1 MRVRPLLDRGSLAE
15 PCLPPLEDPPLPQY
29 GPIPSG
35 RQAGDVL
42 PHGRGT
48 LASLGRAG
56 RGVAGGAYGGGR
68 LSRPKKML
76 PLLGQEPREP
86 EVQKQPEAALGE
98 ADGCVDDCCS
108 GAEETLEAPAETPRT
123 RQPASI
129 SETPEGGASLGPV
142 ERTVVRVEGMDC
154 ASCAATVEKRVGQL
168 PGVYRAVVNF
178 AAGRLDAE
186 HEPGLA
192 LEEIEKAVRDAGY
205 EVQRAQE
212 VERPPFWRT
221 PRAISVSASALL
233 FAFGLAL
240 GLAGGPEVA
249 SVGAYLAAIVVGG
262 VPIFR
267 AALAGLRARHMDMNV
282 LMSAATIGA
291 VGIGEWAEAASVV
304 VLFAAGNALQVYA
317 IDRTRGAVRTL
328 ARLAPDEV
336 LVRRGGYENLV
347 GAGEVAVGE
356 TVIVRPGERLALD
369 GEVVE
374 GRTTVDESPV
384 TGEST
389 PVEKGPGDAVY
400 SGSLN
405 GGGGVVVRVLRE
417 ASDSTLQR
425 IARLVEEAQATK
437 APAEQFVDRFS
448 RLYTPIVVAAAIV
461 LAVVPPLLGGEFGTW
476 FYRALALLIIA
487 CPCALVIST
496 PVTVVSGIGA
506 ASRRGILVKGG
517 AALEAAGR
525 LKALAFD
532 KTGTLT
538 EGRPVVSRVVA
549 LDGHDEAGAVR
560 LAAALERR
568 SEHPLAHAIL
578 ATAERYG
585 ASGIPPVINFRSVAG
600 RGAEGEVEGR
610 RYAIGSPRLFAEV
623 GISLDGAKAVLEEA
637 EREGETPVVLGD
649 KNGPIAVFGLADATR
664 SEARATLESLRSV
677 GVNELVMLTGDAEGP
692 ARRTAE
698 ILGVG
703 YRAQLLPEQKVERV
717 RELVAEYGSVGMVG
731 DGVNDAPALAAS
743 SVGFAMGAAGTD
755 VALETA
761 DVALMQ
767 DDLPK
772 LAEAVRL
779 SRSAERIIKQNVV
792 VSLLIK
798 GLFVL
803 LAPFGLVA
811 LWLAVL
817 ADMGTSIAVTL
828 NGLRLFRRGRA

>member
-1 MRVRPLLDRGSLAE
+1 
-15 PCLPPLEDPPLPQY
+15 
-29 GPIPSG
+29 
-35 RQAGDVL
+35 
-42 PHGRGT
+42 
-48 LASLGRAG
+48 
-56 RGVAGGAYGGGR
+56 
-68 LSRPKKML
+68 
-76 PLLGQEPREP
+76 
-86 EVQKQPEAALGE
+86 
-98 ADGCVDDCCS
+98 
-108 GAEETLEAPAETPRT
+108 
-123 RQPASI
+123 
-129 SETPEGGASLGPV
+129 
-142 ERTVVRVEGMDC
+142 
-154 ASCAATVEKRVGQL
+154 
-168 PGVYRAVVNF
+168 
-178 AAGRLDAE
+178 
-186 HEPGLA
+186 
-192 LEEIEKAVRDAGY
+192 
-205 EVQRAQE
+205 
-212 VERPPFWRT
+212 
-221 PRAISVSASALL
+221 
-233 FAFGLAL
+233 
-240 GLAGGPEVA
+240 
-249 SVGAYLAAIVVGG
+249 
-262 VPIFR
+262 
-267 AALAGLRARHMDMNV
+267 
-282 LMSAATIGA
+282 
-291 VGIGEWAEAASVV
+291 VV

-317 IDRTRGAVRTL
+317 IDRTRGAVRAL

-336 LVRRGGYENLV
+336 LVRRGGYEDLV

-448 RLYTPIVVAAAIV
+448 RLYTPIVVAVAVI
-461 LAVVPPLLGGEFGTW
+461 LAVVPPVLGGEFGTW

-538 EGRPVVSRVVA
+538 EGRPVVSRVVP
-549 LDGHDEAGAVR
+549 LDGRDEAEVLQ

-568 SEHPLAHAIL
+568 SEHPSAHAIL
-578 ATAERYG
+578 SAANG
-585 ASGIPPVINFRSVAG
+585 VDLPPAAGFRSLAG
-600 RGAEGEVEGR
+600 RGAEGKVGGKG
-610 RYAIGSPRLFAEV
+610 YLIGSPRLFAERGLV
-623 GISLDGAKAVLEEA
+623 LDGATEALEAV
-637 EREGETPVVLGD
+637 ERAGETPVILGSETS
-649 KNGPIAVFGLADATR
+649 ILAVFGIADAVR
-664 SEARATLESLRSV
+664 PDARATLESLREAGV
-677 GVNELVMLTGDAEGP
+677 GELVMLTGDAEAP
-692 ARRTAE
+692 ARRIAE
-698 ILGVG
+698 DLGIS
-703 YRAQLLPEQKVERV
+703 YRARLLPEQKVQAV
-717 RELVAEYGSVGMVG
+717 RDLVSEHGDVGMVG

-743 SVGFAMGAAGTD
+743 PVGFAMGAAGTD

-779 SRSAERIIKQNVV
+779 SRSAEGIIKQNVA
-792 VSLLIK
+792 VSILIK

-828 NGLRLFRRGRA
+828 NGLRLFRAKGASRDRL

>member
-1 MRVRPLLDRGSLAE
+1 L
-15 PCLPPLEDPPLPQY
+15 
-29 GPIPSG
+29 SG
-35 RQAGDVL
+35 
-42 PHGRGT
+42 
-48 LASLGRAG
+48 
-56 RGVAGGAYGGGR
+56 
-68 LSRPKKML
+68 PKKML
-76 PLLGQEPREP
+76 PRLGQEPREP
-86 EVQKQPEAALGE
+86 EVQKQPEAAFGE
-98 ADGCVDDCCS
+98 ADDGCVDDCCS
-108 GAEETLEAPAETPRT
+108 GAEETLEAPAATPRS
-123 RQPASI
+123 REVASI
-129 SETPEGGASLGPV
+129 SETPEGRASLGHL

-168 PGVYRAVVNF
+168 PGVHRAVVTF
-178 AAGRLDAE
+178 ATGRLDAE

-192 LEEIEKAVRDAGY
+192 LEEIERAVRDAGY
-205 EVQRAQE
+205 GVERAQE

-221 PRAISVSASALL
+221 PRAISVLASALL
-233 FAFGLAL
+233 LVLGLAL
-240 GLAGGPEVA
+240 SVAGASEVA
-249 SVGAYLAAIVVGG
+249 SVGTYLAAIVVGG

-267 AALAGLRARHMDMNV
+267 AALAGLRTRHMDMNV

-291 VGIGEWAEAASVV
+291 VGIGEWAEAAFVV

-317 IDRTRGAVRTL
+317 IDRTRGAVRAL

-336 LVRRGGYENLV
+336 LVRRGDSERLV

-356 TVIVRPGERLALD
+356 TVNVRPGERLALD
-369 GEVVE
+369 GEVIE

-437 APAEQFVDRFS
+437 APAEQFVERFS
-448 RLYTPIVVAAAIV
+448 RLYTPIVVAVAVI
-461 LAVVPPLLGGEFGTW
+461 LAVVPPVLGGEFGTW

-538 EGRPVVSRVVA
+538 EGRPVVSRVVP
-549 LDGHDEAGAVR
+549 LDGRDEAEVLQ

-578 ATAERYG
+578 SAANG
-585 ASGIPPVINFRSVAG
+585 VDLPPVAGFRSLAG
-600 RGAEGEVEGR
+600 RGAEGKVGGKG
-610 RYAIGSPRLFAEV
+610 YLIGSPRLY
-623 GISLDGAKAVLEEA
+623 A
-637 EREGETPVVLGD
+637 ERGLVLGGATEALEAVERAGETPVILGSEES
-649 KNGPIAVFGLADATR
+649 ILAVFGIADAVR
-664 SEARATLESLRSV
+664 SDSRTTLESLREAGV
-677 GVNELVMLTGDAEGP
+677 GELVMLTGDAEAP
-692 ARRTAE
+692 ARRIAE
-698 ILGVG
+698 DLGIS
-703 YRAQLLPEQKVERV
+703 YRAQLLPEQKVQAV
-717 RELVAEYGSVGMVG
+717 RNLVSEHGDVGMVG

-779 SRSAERIIKQNVV
+779 SRSAEGFIKQNVA
-792 VSLLIK
+792 VSILIK

-828 NGLRLFRRGRA
+828 NGLRLFREGTR

>member
-1 MRVRPLLDRGSLAE
+1 
-15 PCLPPLEDPPLPQY
+15 
-29 GPIPSG
+29 
-35 RQAGDVL
+35 
-42 PHGRGT
+42 
-48 LASLGRAG
+48 
-56 RGVAGGAYGGGR
+56 

-86 EVQKQPEAALGE
+86 EVQKQSKGALGE
-98 ADGCVDDCCS
+98 ADDGCVDDCCS
-108 GAEETLEAPAETPRT
+108 GGAEEILEAPAANPRT
-123 RQPASI
+123 REAASI
-129 SETPEGGASLGPV
+129 SEMPEGGASFGLL

-192 LEEIEKAVRDAGY
+192 LEEIEKAIRDAGY

-233 FAFGLAL
+233 FTFGLAL
-240 GLAGGPEVA
+240 GLAGAPEAA
-249 SVGAYLAAIVVGG
+249 SVAAYLAAIAVGG
-262 VPIFR
+262 GLIFR

-317 IDRTRGAVRTL
+317 IDRTRGAVRAL

-389 PVEKGPGDAVY
+389 PVEKGLGDAVY

-448 RLYTPIVVAAAIV
+448 RLYTPIVVAVAVI
-461 LAVVPPLLGGEFGTW
+461 LAVVPPVLGGEFGTW

-538 EGRPVVSRVVA
+538 EGRPVVSRVVP
-549 LDGHDEAGAVR
+549 LDGRDEAEVLQ

-578 ATAERYG
+578 SAANG
-585 ASGIPPVINFRSVAG
+585 VDLPPVAGFRSLAG
-600 RGAEGEVEGR
+600 RGAEGKVGGKG
-610 RYAIGSPRLFAEV
+610 YLIGSPRLY
-623 GISLDGAKAVLEEA
+623 A
-637 EREGETPVVLGD
+637 ERGLVLGGATEALEAVERAGETPVILGSEES
-649 KNGPIAVFGLADATR
+649 ILAVFGIADAVRPDSRT
-664 SEARATLESLRSV
+664 TLESLREAGV
-677 GVNELVMLTGDAEGP
+677 GELVMLTGDAEAP
-692 ARRTAE
+692 ARRIAE
-698 ILGVG
+698 DLGIS
-703 YRAQLLPEQKVERV
+703 YRAQLLPEQKVQAV
-717 RELVAEYGSVGMVG
+717 RNLVSEHGDVGMVG

-779 SRSAERIIKQNVV
+779 SRSAEGFIKQNVA
-792 VSLLIK
+792 VSILIK

-828 NGLRLFRRGRA
+828 NGLRLFREGTR

>member
-1 MRVRPLLDRGSLAE
+1 MLEGDLAR
-15 PCLPPLEDPPLPQY
+15 
-29 GPIPSG
+29 S
-35 RQAGDVL
+35 
-42 PHGRGT
+42 
-48 LASLGRAG
+48 
-56 RGVAGGAYGGGR
+56 
-68 LSRPKKML
+68 
-76 PLLGQEPREP
+76 
-86 EVQKQPEAALGE
+86 
-98 ADGCVDDCCS
+98 
-108 GAEETLEAPAETPRT
+108 
-123 RQPASI
+123 
-129 SETPEGGASLGPV
+129 
-142 ERTVVRVEGMDC
+142 VVRVEGMDC
-154 ASCAATVEKRVGQL
+154 ASCAATVEKRAAAL
-168 PGVYRAVVNF
+168 PGMRRAVVNF
-178 AAGRLDAE
+178 ATGRLDAE
-186 HEPGLA
+186 HDPGLSVQD
-192 LEEIEKAVRDAGY
+192 IEKAVRDAGY
-205 EVQRAQE
+205 GVGRTEE
-212 VERPPFWRT
+212 VERTPFWHT
-221 PRAISVSASALL
+221 PRAIAVYASALL
-233 FAFGLAL
+233 FALGLAL
-240 GLAGGPEVA
+240 GFLGAPDA
-249 SVGAYLAAIVVGG
+249 ARVGAYATAIVVGG
-262 VPIFR
+262 LPIFR
-267 AALAGLRARHMDMNV
+267 AALAGVRTKHLDMNV
-282 LMSAATIGA
+282 LMSAATVGA
-291 VGIGEWAEAASVV
+291 VGLGEWAEAASVV

-317 IDRTRGAVRTL
+317 IDRTRGAVRAL
-328 ARLAPDEV
+328 VRLAPDEV
-336 LVRRGGYENLV
+336 LVRRGT
-347 GAGEVAVGE
+347 GEVVVPADEVGVGE
-356 TVIVRPGERLALD
+356 TVIVRPGERLAVD

-374 GRTTVDESPV
+374 GASAVDEAPV
-384 TGEST
+384 TGESV
-389 PVEKGPGDAVY
+389 PVEKGSGDAVY
-400 SGSLN
+400 SGTLN
-405 GGGGVVVRVLRE
+405 GSGGLLVRATKR
-417 ASDSTLQR
+417 AGDSTLQR
-425 IARLVEEAQATK
+425 IVRLVEEAQAKK

-448 RLYTPIVVAAAIV
+448 RVYTPLVVAVAVA
-461 LAVVPPLLGGEFGTW
+461 LTVVPPLLGGPLGEW

-649 KNGPIAVFGLADATR
+649 KDGPIAVFGLADATR
-664 SEARATLESLRSV
+664 PEARATLESLRSV

-717 RELVAEYGSVGMVG
+717 RELVAEYGSAGMVG

-772 LAEAVRL
+772 VAEAVRL

>member
-1 MRVRPLLDRGSLAE
+1 L
-15 PCLPPLEDPPLPQY
+15 
-29 GPIPSG
+29 SG
-35 RQAGDVL
+35 
-42 PHGRGT
+42 
-48 LASLGRAG
+48 
-56 RGVAGGAYGGGR
+56 
-68 LSRPKKML
+68 PKKML
-76 PLLGQEPREP
+76 PRLGQEPREP
-86 EVQKQPEAALGE
+86 EVQKQPEAAFGE
-98 ADGCVDDCCS
+98 ADDGCVDDCCS
-108 GAEETLEAPAETPRT
+108 GAEETLEAPAATPRS
-123 RQPASI
+123 REVASI
-129 SETPEGGASLGPV
+129 SETPEGRASLGHL

-168 PGVYRAVVNF
+168 PGVHRAVVTF

-192 LEEIEKAVRDAGY
+192 LEEIERAVRDAGY
-205 EVQRAQE
+205 GVERAQE

-221 PRAISVSASALL
+221 PRAISVLASALL
-233 FAFGLAL
+233 LVLGLAL
-240 GLAGGPEVA
+240 SVAGASEVA
-249 SVGAYLAAIVVGG
+249 SVGTYLAAIVVGG

-267 AALAGLRARHMDMNV
+267 AALAGLRTRHMDMNV

-291 VGIGEWAEAASVV
+291 VGIGEWAEAAFVV

-317 IDRTRGAVRTL
+317 IDRTRGAVRAL

-336 LVRRGGYENLV
+336 LVRRGDSERLV

-356 TVIVRPGERLALD
+356 TVNVRPGERLALD
-369 GEVVE
+369 GEVIE

-437 APAEQFVDRFS
+437 APAEQFVERFS
-448 RLYTPIVVAAAIV
+448 RLYTPIVVAVAVI
-461 LAVVPPLLGGEFGTW
+461 LAVVPPVLGGEFGTW

-538 EGRPVVSRVVA
+538 EGRPVVSRVVP
-549 LDGHDEAGAVR
+549 LDGRDEAEVLQ

-578 ATAERYG
+578 SAANG
-585 ASGIPPVINFRSVAG
+585 VDLPPVAGFRSLAG
-600 RGAEGEVEGR
+600 RGAEGKVGGKG
-610 RYAIGSPRLFAEV
+610 YLIGSPRLY
-623 GISLDGAKAVLEEA
+623 A
-637 EREGETPVVLGD
+637 ERGLVLGGATEALEAVERAGETPVILGSEES
-649 KNGPIAVFGLADATR
+649 ILAVFGIADAVR
-664 SEARATLESLRSV
+664 SDSRTTLESLREAGV
-677 GVNELVMLTGDAEGP
+677 GELVMLTGDAEAP
-692 ARRTAE
+692 ARRIAE
-698 ILGVG
+698 DLGIS
-703 YRAQLLPEQKVERV
+703 YRAQLLPEQKVQAV
-717 RELVAEYGSVGMVG
+717 RNLVSEHGDVGMVG

-779 SRSAERIIKQNVV
+779 SRSAEGFIKQNVA
-792 VSLLIK
+792 VSILIK

-828 NGLRLFRRGRA
+828 NGLRLFREGTR

>member
-1 MRVRPLLDRGSLAE
+1 
-15 PCLPPLEDPPLPQY
+15 
-29 GPIPSG
+29 
-35 RQAGDVL
+35 
-42 PHGRGT
+42 
-48 LASLGRAG
+48 
-56 RGVAGGAYGGGR
+56 
-68 LSRPKKML
+68 LSRPKKIL
-76 PLLGQEPREP
+76 PVVGQASSGSAAHQEAPTEEPDAYCGSGEDCC
-86 EVQKQPEAALGE
+86 EGE
-98 ADGCVDDCCS
+98 AGL
-108 GAEETLEAPAETPRT
+108 AAATPMT
-123 RQPASI
+123 REMNP
-129 SETPEGGASLGPV
+129 ETPEGVPLDGL

-154 ASCAATVEKRVGQL
+154 ASCAATVERRVGQL
-168 PGVYRAVVNF
+168 PGMHRAVVNF
-178 AAGRLDAE
+178 AAGRLDAQ
-186 HEPGLA
+186 HDPGLT
-192 LEEIEKAVRDAGY
+192 LEQIEKAVRDAGY
-205 EVQRAQE
+205 DVESAQE
-212 VERPPFWRT
+212 AERPLFWRT
-221 PRAISVSASALL
+221 PRAVSVFASALL
-233 FAFGLAL
+233 FATGLAL
-240 GLAGGPEVA
+240 GLAGAPEVA
-249 SVGAYLAAIVVGG
+249 SVAAFLAAIAVGG

-267 AALAGLRARHMDMNV
+267 AALVGLRAKHMDMNV
-282 LMSAATIGA
+282 LMTAATVGA
-291 VGIGEWAEAASVV
+291 VAIGEWAEATSVV

-317 IDRTRGAVRTL
+317 IDRTRGAVSAL

-336 LVRRGGYENLV
+336 LVRRGGSETLV
-347 GAGEVAVGE
+347 PAGEVAVGE
-356 TVIVRPGERLALD
+356 TVVVRPGERLALD
-369 GEVVE
+369 AEVAEGE
-374 GRTTVDESPV
+374 TTVDESPV

-389 PVEKGPGDAVY
+389 PVEKGPGDSVY

-405 GGGGVVVRVLRE
+405 GGGGVLVRVLRE

-549 LDGHDEAGAVR
+549 LGGRDETGVLA

-568 SEHPLAHAIL
+568 SEHPLAHAVL
-578 ATAERYG
+578 SAAGG
-585 ASGIPPVINFRSVAG
+585 AGLPQVSDFRSVAG
-600 RGAEGEVEGR
+600 RGAEGVVNGD
-610 RYAIGSPRLFAEV
+610 RYLIGSPRLFAERQ
-623 GISLDGAKAVLEEA
+623 IALDGATRALEAVGA
-637 EREGETPVVLGD
+637 AGETPVVLG
-649 KNGPIAVFGLADATR
+649 NEEAILAVFGIADAVR
-664 SEARATLESLRSV
+664 PDARATLESLRGAGV
-677 GVNELVMLTGDAEGP
+677 GKLVMLTGDAEAP
-692 ARRTAE
+692 AKRIAE
-698 ILGVG
+698 ELGVG
-703 YRAQLLPEQKVERV
+703 YRSGLLPEQKVEAV
-717 RELVAEYGSVGMVG
+717 RELVSEHGDAGMVG

-743 SVGFAMGAAGTD
+743 TVGFAMGAAGTD

-779 SRSAERIIKQNVV
+779 SRAAERIIKQNVA
-792 VSLLIK
+792 VSIAIK
-798 GLFVL
+798 GLFLL

-828 NGLRLFRRGRA
+828 NGLRLFRAKGDSRGRA

>member
-1 MRVRPLLDRGSLAE
+1 M
-15 PCLPPLEDPPLPQY
+15 
-29 GPIPSG
+29 
-35 RQAGDVL
+35 
-42 PHGRGT
+42 
-48 LASLGRAG
+48 
-56 RGVAGGAYGGGR
+56 
-68 LSRPKKML
+68 SRPKRML
-76 PLLGQEPREP
+76 PVMGQRP
-86 EVQKQPEAALGE
+86 KPEAPRDAPSEDAAACCTPGE
-98 ADGCVDDCCS
+98 ADACCGS
-108 GAEETLEAPAETPRT
+108 ATRLGVAALRT
-123 RQPASI
+123 REVD
-129 SETPEGGASLGPV
+129 SEMLAGDLARS
-142 ERTVVRVEGMDC
+142 VVRVEGMDC
-154 ASCAATVEKRVGQL
+154 ASCAATVEKRAAAL
-168 PGVYRAVVNF
+168 PGMRQAVVNF

-186 HEPGLA
+186 HDPGLSV
-192 LEEIEKAVRDAGY
+192 EEIEKAVRDAGY
-205 EVQRAQE
+205 GVGRTEE
-212 VERPPFWRT
+212 VERTPFWRT
-221 PRAISVSASALL
+221 PRAISVYASALL
-233 FAFGLAL
+233 FALGLAL
-240 GLAGGPEVA
+240 GFLGAPDA
-249 SVGAYLAAIVVGG
+249 ARVGAYATAIVVGG
-262 VPIFR
+262 LPIFR
-267 AALAGLRARHMDMNV
+267 AALAGVRTKHLDMNV
-282 LMSAATIGA
+282 LMSAATVGA
-291 VGIGEWAEAASVV
+291 VSLGEWAEAASVV

-317 IDRTRGAVRTL
+317 IDRTRGAVRAL
-328 ARLAPDEV
+328 VRLAPDEV
-336 LVRRGGYENLV
+336 LVRRGT
-347 GAGEVAVGE
+347 GEVVVPADEVGVGE
-356 TVIVRPGERLALD
+356 TVIVRPGERLAVD

-374 GRTTVDESPV
+374 GASAVDEAAV
-384 TGEST
+384 TGESV
-389 PVEKGPGDAVY
+389 PVEKGSGDAVY
-400 SGSLN
+400 SGTLN
-405 GGGGVVVRVLRE
+405 GFGGLLVRATKR
-417 ASDSTLQR
+417 AGDSTLQS
-425 IARLVEEAQATK
+425 IVRLVEEAQAKK

-448 RLYTPIVVAAAIV
+448 RVYTPLVVAVAVA
-461 LAVVPPLLGGEFGTW
+461 LAVVPPLLGGPLGEW

-549 LDGHDEAGAVR
+549 LDGHNEAGAVR

-649 KNGPIAVFGLADATR
+649 KDGPIAVFGLADATR

-677 GVNELVMLTGDAEGP
+677 GVKELVMLTGDAEDP

-698 ILGVG
+698 ILGIG

-717 RELVAEYGSVGMVG
+717 RELVAEYGSAGMVG

-772 LAEAVRL
+772 LAEAVRI